1 MEKIQIKS
9 LVIIF
14 LVFIYTNNCSQTVKT
29 PSYKSSK
36 VNIDINNEENNK
48 RLSEI
53 SDIPI
58 PSDSTIDPEETF
70 IIGKGEDWMGKLSL
84 INKANSEEIYNF
96 FLKEMKK
103 YRYKEKSLK
112 KSDISVLILE
122 NKKKAIF
129 IKISKFNPGKTY
141 IEITATHVN

>member
-70 IIGKGEDWMGKLSL
+70 IIGKGEDWIGKISL
-84 INKANSEEIYNF
+84 INKANSE
-96 FLKEMKK
+96 
-103 YRYKEKSLK
+103 
-112 KSDISVLILE
+112 
-122 NKKKAIF
+122 
-129 IKISKFNPGKTY
+129 
-141 IEITATHVN
+141 